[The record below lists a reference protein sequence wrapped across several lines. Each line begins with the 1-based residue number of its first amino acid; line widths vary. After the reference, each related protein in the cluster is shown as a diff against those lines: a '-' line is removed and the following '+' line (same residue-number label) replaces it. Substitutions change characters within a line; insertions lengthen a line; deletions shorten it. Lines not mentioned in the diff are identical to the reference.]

1 MSTIDIA
8 VSALQSGI
16 SGRIIRPSDDGYDA
30 ARAVIYGGMDFHPGA
45 IVRVKS
51 AADIAKVLTT
61 ARENGVEIAVRSG
74 GHSASSWETFSRPFQ
89 GLSLPGIILILGA
102 IPVNQSPDARLNLVS
117 QPVQWFCVTPPCKD
131 VT

>member
-8 VSALQSGI
+8 VSALRSGI

-74 GHSASSWETFSRPFQ
+74 GHSAA
-89 GLSLPGIILILGA
+89 GH
-102 IPVNQSPDARLNLVS
+102 
-117 QPVQWFCVTPPCKD
+117 
-131 VT
+131 